1 MSNPININGRAI
13 GADNPIWII
22 AEAGVNHNGDLALA
36 IELVHAARES
46 GADCVK
52 FQTFRADDLVSKSSP
67 KAKYQLETTDANQ
80 SQYEMLKALE
90 LKAEDFVRL
99 KEECD
104 KIGICFLS
112 TPYNTGDID
121 LLESIGTPAYKIAS
135 AMSVEPHLLKYVART
150 GKPVLVST
158 GMCTMEEVRHTA
170 NILRNAGNEQFILY
184 QCTTDYPSRLE
195 DVNLRAMQTIARGTG
210 ALVGYSDHCESFT
223 ASIAAV
229 ALGACSIER
238 HFTLDKTLPG
248 PDHKASSDP
257 QEFAQLVRMIR
268 EVDIAMGNAEKKPS
282 PRELDNK
289 VAMRR
294 GIVARN
300 SLSSGAV
307 IAATDIAFKRP
318 LQGVAP
324 NEYEQ
329 LIGKRLVVN
338 VEKDQPILWEYVQ

>member
-1 MSNPININGRAI
+1 MSSPINIEGRKI
-13 GADNPIWII
+13 GIGMPVWII
-22 AEAGVNHNGDLALA
+22 AEAGVNHNGDIGLA
-36 IELVHAARES
+36 IELVHAAKEV

-67 KAKYQLETTDANQ
+67 KAKYQLEATNAKQ
-80 SQYEMLKALE
+80 SQYDMLKALE
-90 LKAEDFVRL
+90 LETEDFARL
-99 KEECD
+99 KEECE

-121 LLESIGTPAYKIAS
+121 MLEGIGTSAYKIAS
-135 AMSVEPHLLKYVART
+135 AMSVEPHLLQYVAKT

-158 GMCTMEEVRHTA
+158 GMCTMAEIRHTA
-170 NILRNAGNEQFILY
+170 NILRDAGNEQFILY

-195 DVNLRAMQTIARGTG
+195 DVNLRAMQTIARETG

-223 ASIAAV
+223 ASIAAT

-248 PDHKASSDP
+248 PDHTASSDP
-257 QEFAQLVRMIR
+257 QEFAQLVKMLR
-268 EVDIAMGNAEKKPS
+268 EVDIAMGKEEKKPS

-289 VAMRR
+289 IAMRR
-294 GIVARN
+294 GIVAKHN
-300 SLSSGAV
+300 LSSGAV
-307 IAATDIAFKRP
+307 ITAADIAFKRP

-329 LIGKRLVVN
+329 LIGKRLIVN
-338 VEKDQPILWEYVQ
+338 VEKDQPIFWEYVQ